1 MAESPGNGNPGDTGP
16 EDVNPRAGLS
26 DQWWSCWA
34 FLTRLPCP
42 AHAPVALGQ
51 AAWAMPLVGLAVG
64 MIGAGV
70 MGAGQSLGLGALASA
85 AFAVAAAVWVTGAL
99 HEDGLADCADAF
111 GLRRPAGRTHAILK
125 DPRMGAFG
133 VVTLVLSLL
142 LRVLLAAEAGPL
154 ALLTA
159 EVLSRAAM
167 ALAMAISPAAGAG
180 SAAAAGRASLAL
192 TGIAAMLSLGLG
204 IGLSGLGALLG
215 SVLAL
220 AGSVYVLSVGYH
232 RIGGHTGDV
241 LGAVQQVSLIGV
253 LLGLAVAQ

>member
-1 MAESPGNGNPGDTGP
+1 MCIRD
-16 EDVNPRAGLS
+16 R
-26 DQWWSCWA
+26 
-34 FLTRLPCP
+34 
-42 AHAPVALGQ
+42 
-51 AAWAMPLVGLAVG
+51 
-64 MIGAGV
+64 
-70 MGAGQSLGLGALASA
+70 
-85 AFAVAAAVWVTGAL
+85 
-99 HEDGLADCADAF
+99 
-111 GLRRPAGRTHAILK
+111 
-125 DPRMGAFG
+125 
-133 VVTLVLSLL
+133 VLSLL

-220 AGSVYVLSVGYH
+220 AGSVYVLSVSYH

-241 LGAVQQVSLIGV
+241 LGAVQQVSMIGV